1 MTTAKRHYTAS
12 DFIEHQKALA
22 LHAALASVS
31 LLAVPVLG
39 LSRSTPRKEQA
50 KAARQLFKQLGLPH
64 ISVTTPNYS
73 MAQSVDVQ
81 FPRRMDVPL
90 NEHGTYVMESP
101 EQQANNAARE
111 KLEQVIHRAFPNHGD
126 RSDHQSDYFDYKWS
140 IA

>member
-1 MTTAKRHYTAS
+1 MTTAKRHYDAA

-22 LHAALASVS
+22 LHAALKSTS

-39 LSRSTPRKEQA
+39 LPRSIPRKEQA
-50 KAARQLFKQLGLPH
+50 LAARKLFKQLGLPH

-81 FPRRMDVPL
+81 YPRRRDVPL
-90 NEHGTYVMESP
+90 DEFGTYVMGSP
-101 EQQANNAARE
+101 EAQENQAARE
-111 KLEQVIHRAFPNHGD
+111 KLEQIIHRAFPNHGD
-126 RSDHQSDYFDYKWS
+126 KSDHQSDYFDYKWS